1 MMASGRLYRLPTT
14 TYLGLERLQ
23 PSRRLLFLLCL
34 LALSGQ
40 SESARA
46 QNNVPVGYVRAAAD
60 LRVTPV
66 AAYLS
71 ALALSGVKL
80 DNGCWQPWPWTVSV
94 NGVSHYYPS
103 RAEAHTA
110 LLTALRQG
118 NTDMKAGLM
127 QIAVL
132 STDTARLNDLL
143 EPAINLQLGL
153 AQRPIAADTALPA
166 LRQRYQRLGLAGFC
180 QPSFSLRHARSAA
193 KVKRQGKVN
202 PHLAALVHDLA
213 KPYQVDPA
221 LVMAVMQQESGF
233 NTAAL
238 SRKKAQGLM
247 QLMPQTALRFGVR
260 HPFEAKD
267 NIRGGIAYL
276 HWLLRHFNGNVAFV
290 LAGYNAGE
298 QAVER
303 YQGIPPYAETQH
315 YVRAIMA
322 HYPNSHHPIP
332 PPVSS

>member
-1 MMASGRLYRLPTT
+1 MKPTLT
-14 TYLGLERLQ
+14 FHLILSLLGLGGHLDR
-23 PSRRLLFLLCL
+23 
-34 LALSGQ
+34 AMAQ
-40 SESARA
+40 SA
-46 QNNVPVGYVRAAAD
+46 VPVGYVRAAAD
-60 LRVTPV
+60 LRITPV

-80 DNGCWQPWPWTVSV
+80 DNGCWQPWPWTVSID
-94 NGVSHYYPS
+94 GVTHYYPS
-103 RAEAHTA
+103 RAEAHAA
-110 LLTALRQG
+110 LVVSLRQG
-118 NTDMKAGLM
+118 KADMKVGLM
-127 QIAVL
+127 QITVL
-132 STDTARLNDLL
+132 STDASRLNDLL
-143 EPAINLQLGL
+143 EPAINLREGL
-153 AQRPIAADTALPA
+153 RQRPEGAENLLPA

-180 QPSFSLRHARSAA
+180 QRGPSLRHARSAA
-193 KVKRQGKVN
+193 KIKRHGKVN

-213 KPYQVDPA
+213 RPYQVDPA
-221 LVMAVMQQESGF
+221 LVIAVMQQESGF

-276 HWLLRHFNGNVAFV
+276 HWLLRHFNGNVALV

-322 HYPNSHHPIP
+322 NYPSSHHPIP

>member
-1 MMASGRLYRLPTT
+1 MSGGRLCRLPTT
-14 TYLGLERLQ
+14 VYLGLGRLQ
-23 PSRRLLFLLCL
+23 PSRHLLFLHCL
-34 LALSGQ
+34 LALAGQ
-40 SESARA
+40 IDSARA
-46 QNNVPVGYVRAAAD
+46 QNNVPVGYVRAAEG
-60 LRVTPV
+60 LRITPV

-110 LLTALRQG
+110 LLTALHQG
-118 NTDMKAGLM
+118 NTDIKVGLM
-127 QIAVL
+127 QMAVL
-132 STDTARLNDLL
+132 AADATRLNDLL
-143 EPAINLQLGL
+143 EPAVNLREGL
-153 AQRPIAADTALPA
+153 RQLPA
-166 LRQRYQRLGLAGFC
+166 GADSVLPAIRQRYQRFGLAGFC
-180 QPSFSLRHARSAA
+180 QRGLSLGKDRSAA
-193 KVKRQGKVN
+193 KFKRQGKVN
-202 PHLAALVHDLA
+202 PHLAALVHELA
-213 KPYQVDPA
+213 RPYQVDPA

-233 NTAAL
+233 KPAAL

-276 HWLLRHFNGNVAFV
+276 HWLLRHFNGNVALV

-303 YQGIPPYAETQH
+303 FKGIPPYAETRH

-322 HYPNSHHPIP
+322 HYPSSHHPIP

>member
-1 MMASGRLYRLPTT
+1 MMASSRLYRLPTT
-14 TYLGLERLQ
+14 AGL
-23 PSRRLLFLLCL
+23 RRLVFLLCL
-34 LALSGQ
+34 LALAGQ

-46 QNNVPVGYVRAAAD
+46 QNNVPVGYVRAAEG
-60 LRVTPV
+60 LRLTPDV
-66 AAYLS
+66 VYLS

-94 NGVSHYYPS
+94 NGISHYYPS

-118 NTDMKAGLM
+118 NTDIKVGLM
-127 QIAVL
+127 QISVL
-132 STDTARLNDLL
+132 ATDAARLNDLL
-143 EPAINLQLGL
+143 EPVINLQLGL
-153 AQRPIAADTALPA
+153 AQRPIETNTALPA
-166 LRQRYQRLGLAGFC
+166 LRQRYNRFGLAGFC
-180 QPSFSLRHARSAA
+180 QRGLSLRKSGSQ
-193 KVKRQGKVN
+193 VTFKRQGKVN
-202 PHLAALVHDLA
+202 PHLTALVHDLA
-213 KPYQVDPA
+213 RPYQVDPA

-233 NTAAL
+233 KTTAL
-238 SRKKAQGLM
+238 SPKKAQGLM

-276 HWLLRHFNGNVAFV
+276 HWLLRHFNGNVALV

-298 QAVER
+298 HAVER
-303 YQGIPPYAETQH
+303 YQGIPPYAETRH

-322 HYPNSHHPIP
+322 NYPSSHHPIP
-332 PPVSS
+332 PPVSSSS

>member
-1 MMASGRLYRLPTT
+1 MMASARASRLPTT
-14 TYLGLERLQ
+14 DYLGLGRLQ
-23 PSRRLLFLLCL
+23 PSRHLLLLLCL
-34 LALSGQ
+34 LALAGQ
-40 SESARA
+40 SDSARA
-46 QNNVPVGYVRAAAD
+46 QNNIPVGYARAAAD
-60 LRVTPV
+60 LRITPV

-71 ALALSGVKL
+71 TLALSGFKL

-118 NTDMKAGLM
+118 YTDIKVGLM
-127 QIAVL
+127 QMAVL
-132 STDTARLNDLL
+132 ATDATRLNDLL
-143 EPAINLQLGL
+143 EPATNLRLGL
-153 AQRPIAADTALPA
+153 SQLPLAAETALPA
-166 LRQRYQRLGLAGFC
+166 LRQRYHRLGLAGFC
-180 QPSFSLRHARSAA
+180 QRSFSLRKDRSRATF
-193 KVKRQGKVN
+193 KRQGKVN
-202 PHLAALVHDLA
+202 PQLTALVHELA
-213 KPYQVDPA
+213 RPYQVDPA

-233 NTAAL
+233 KPAAL
-238 SRKKAQGLM
+238 SPKKAQGLM

-276 HWLLRHFNGNVAFV
+276 HWLLRHFNGNVALV

-322 HYPNSHHPIP
+322 NYPNSRHPIP